1 MKNSFELPIK
11 IVGGFLFF
19 LAWVITDHYA
29 PWNTFHQEFLA
40 LAGMFL
46 LFPWKNNLQ
55 ISLLFKVFITIW
67 CSIIMLQILTDRIYF
82 GDFIFGMGVIFI
94 LSMAYLCGVQ
104 RPNQKDVNITTIFY
118 AAILAASL
126 AGTIVGLS
134 QWRGVSAGLLS
145 LPSPSGRVYGNMAQP
160 NQLATLLVLG
170 IISLLYFDI
179 TRKVRIYWTLA
190 AALAL
195 SFTLAATESR
205 TGALSFSVLM
215 VLVFIFRKRPP
226 VGKTLRWLLPAFAFF
241 WIIYSSWSSLTTG
254 SSRSGVHFNP
264 SGRFELWEQMFVAIK
279 MQPWL
284 GWGWLQ
290 LGDAQYSV
298 MKTSSLHANIN
309 IDHAHNLLIDF
320 LVWFGVPAG
329 FTLIA
334 ILFIWLVKSIQHIIK
349 NPQNSDA
356 LMAFFMLTPLGIHS
370 LLEYPFAYIY
380 FLIPIGFFIGAIDRL
395 KIKSSDKSNIESRAI
410 LAFSL
415 VTLCFSIAVMINYMR
430 IEKDFFA
437 ARSEREFF
445 TKKENLHTYEN
456 QLNILTQYQ
465 SLINLTKSNHI
476 TSINISDAKKTA
488 MRFPWLSNYQQY
500 YVELLRNRTCLEAQ
514 EHMGI
519 IEILFGEFGAIKS
532 SEAVIYAG
540 VSNTC
545 EATQD

>member
-1 MKNSFELPIK
+1 MQNSFKLSIK
-11 IVGGFLFF
+11 IAGGFLFF

-46 LFPWKNNLQ
+46 LFPWKNNLK
-55 ISLLFKVFITIW
+55 ISLLVKVFITIW
-67 CSIIMLQILTDRIYF
+67 CSTIMLQILTDRIYF

-104 RPNQKDVNITTIFY
+104 RPNQKDVNITPIFY

-380 FLIPIGFFIGAIDRL
+380 FLIPIGFFIGVIDRL
-395 KIKSSDKSNIESRAI
+395 KIKISDKSNIESRAI

>member
-55 ISLLFKVFITIW
+55 ISLLVKVFITIW

-104 RPNQKDVNITTIFY
+104 HPNQKDVNITTIFY

-126 AGTIVGLS
+126 AGTVVGLS

-226 VGKTLRWLLPAFAFF
+226 IGKTLRWLLPAFAFF

-264 SGRFELWEQMFVAIK
+264 SGRFELWEQMFMAIK
-279 MQPWL
+279 MKPWL

-320 LVWFGVPAG
+320 LVWFGVPVG

-349 NPQNSDA
+349 NPQNLDA
-356 LMAFFMLTPLGIHS
+356 LMAFLMLTPLGIHS

-380 FLIPIGFFIGAIDRL
+380 FLIPIGFFIGVIDRL
-395 KIKSSDKSNIESRAI
+395 KIKNSDKSNIEGRAI

-415 VTLCFSIAVMINYMR
+415 VTLCFSIAVTINYMR

-465 SLINLTKSNHI
+465 SLINLTKSNYI

-500 YVELLRNRTCLEAQ
+500 YVELLRNRACLEAQ